1 MKVANES
8 CLTLFF
14 LARAL
19 GGWALSNFL
28 KPIDWVLGLCRHLA
42 SYTQHQAAPTV
53 SYLASSAIDSHFRD
67 G

>member
-14 LARAL
+14 LACAL
-19 GGWALSNFL
+19 VGLGSVELSETDRL
-28 KPIDWVLGLCRHLA
+28 VLGLCRHLA
-42 SYTQHQAAPTV
+42 SYTQHRAPTD
-53 SYLASSAIDSHFRD
+53 SYLASSAINTHFRD